1 MSCILLPPKPS
12 GSSSLSSSSRFS
24 AFQRSKLASITG
36 LVASPRAHLPTAPRS
51 PPAWAAP
58 LCGSTDIGD
67 EDIEGYVEMQ
77 SVPGYN
83 NSEFFALRLSG
94 NSMSPEDRNAQELL
108 KEFMAKTANDKVVV
122 AAHQRALV
130 GEIAE
135 RFRPMYE
142 ASGGK
147 RVLSTLHRNGGLQV
161 RNYHQLDRH
170 RGQAD

>member
-1 MSCILLPPKPS
+1 
-12 GSSSLSSSSRFS
+12 
-24 AFQRSKLASITG
+24 
-36 LVASPRAHLPTAPRS
+36 
-51 PPAWAAP
+51 
-58 LCGSTDIGD
+58 
-67 EDIEGYVEMQ
+67 MQ

-122 AAHQRALV
+122 VALQRALV
-130 GEIAE
+130 GEIAAN
-135 RFRPMYE
+135 FRPLYE

-161 RNYHQLDRH
+161 RDYHQLDRH